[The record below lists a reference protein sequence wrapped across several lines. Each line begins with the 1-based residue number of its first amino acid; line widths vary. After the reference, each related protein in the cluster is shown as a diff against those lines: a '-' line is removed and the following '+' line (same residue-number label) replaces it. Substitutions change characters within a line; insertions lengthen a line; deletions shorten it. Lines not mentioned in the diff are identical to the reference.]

1 MQRRDGGWGWE
12 ERKEEKQQS
21 GCKNKSIKYI
31 HLKKKNWD
39 LVSLAVLRLEPR
51 AWQAGDLPTSELHL
65 ARSLLLLR
73 WRVEGAV
80 KTGSL

>member
-31 HLKKKNWD
+31 HLKKKE
-39 LVSLAVLRLEPR
+39 LGSCFVSSSK
-51 AWQAGDLPTSELHL
+51 AGAKASSM
-65 ARSLLLLR
+65 AGR
-73 WRVEGAV
+73 
-80 KTGSL
+80 